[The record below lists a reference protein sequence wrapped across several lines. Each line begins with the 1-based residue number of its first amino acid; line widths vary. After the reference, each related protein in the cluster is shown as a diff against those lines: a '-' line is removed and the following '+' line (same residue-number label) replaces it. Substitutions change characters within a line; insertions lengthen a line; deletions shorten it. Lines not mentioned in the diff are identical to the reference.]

1 MKQDEPATRSLS
13 VVDRLEQIRMSPSE
27 LRIARASLLQ
37 AELIADM
44 LIRANDDL
52 RRVFGFVGRGIGALA
67 RRNQV
72 SPVAPK
78 WRAPS

>member
-1 MKQDEPATRSLS
+1 MKQDEAATRSLS
-13 VVDRLEQIRMSPSE
+13 TVDRLYQIRMSPYD

-37 AELIADM
+37 AELIADL

-67 RRNQV
+67 RRNKV
-72 SPVAPK
+72 SPLAPK